1 MKKISIAFTFLLS
14 ANLLS
19 EIEILDRVA
28 ILVDD
33 GLIMESQIKKD
44 LAEIIGR
51 YDEQNIKKPS
61 IEVLQEQVVERL
73 IIDELQLQM
82 ANRAGIRISD
92 SELNETI
99 TRIAANNGMDLEE
112 FISIMA
118 NDGASYEDLREGV
131 REEMIIQRIQRGRVG
146 NEINITEKEFAAYLA
161 TDESLIN
168 LEPELLVRQILV
180 STLGEAE
187 SALIKL
193 NEGKDFAEL
202 ASEISTSGNA
212 SSGGLMPW
220 RKAADMPKLFS
231 DAINF
236 KEVGY
241 TTPPLESGSGYHVLK
256 LDQKRGDLV
265 QYEDQWSSRHIL
277 LMPSAIRSESDTENE
292 LNEIRLRV
300 VNGEDFKDLAD
311 EFSED
316 PGSAKLGGEL
326 GWLGKGVLAPEF
338 EQTMLESETGELSD
352 VFQTQF
358 GFHFLEVLGTRNHD
372 MTRELIEDRAYQML
386 YSRKYDEELE
396 NTLRSMRAEAF
407 VEFKDLD

>member
-1 MKKISIAFTFLLS
+1 
-14 ANLLS
+14 
-19 EIEILDRVA
+19 
-28 ILVDD
+28 
-33 GLIMESQIKKD
+33 MESQIKKD

-82 ANRAGIRISD
+82 ADRAGVRISD

-131 REEMIIQRIQRGRVG
+131 REEMIIQRIQRGRVSS
-146 NEINITEKEFAAYLA
+146 EINITEKEFAAYLA

>member
-82 ANRAGIRISD
+82 ADRAGVRISD

-131 REEMIIQRIQRGRVG
+131 REEMIIQRIQRGRVSS
-146 NEINITEKEFAAYLA
+146 EINITEKEFAAYLA

>member
-44 LAEIIGR
+44 LAEIIER

-82 ANRAGIRISD
+82 ADRAGVRISD

-146 NEINITEKEFAAYLA
+146 SEINITEKEFAAYLA

-220 RKAADMPKLFS
+220 RKAAEMPKLFS

-236 KEVGY
+236 KKVGY

-372 MTRELIEDRAYQML
+372 MTRDLIEDRAYQML

>member
-131 REEMIIQRIQRGRVG
+131 REEMIIQRIQRGRVSS
-146 NEINITEKEFAAYLA
+146 EINITEKEFAAYLA

>member
-82 ANRAGIRISD
+82 ADRAGVRISD

-146 NEINITEKEFAAYLA
+146 SEINITEKEFAAYLA

-220 RKAADMPKLFS
+220 RKAAEMPKLFS

-236 KEVGY
+236 KKVGY

-372 MTRELIEDRAYQML
+372 MTRDLIEDRAYQML

>member
-82 ANRAGIRISD
+82 ADRAGVRISD

-131 REEMIIQRIQRGRVG
+131 REEMIIQRIQRGRVSS
-146 NEINITEKEFAAYLA
+146 EINITEKEFAAYLA

-236 KEVGY
+236 KKVGY

>member
-28 ILVDD
+28 ILEDD

-131 REEMIIQRIQRGRVG
+131 REEMIIQRIQRGRVSS
-146 NEINITEKEFAAYLA
+146 EINITEKEFAAYLA

-193 NEGKDFAEL
+193 
-202 ASEISTSGNA
+202 
-212 SSGGLMPW
+212 
-220 RKAADMPKLFS
+220 R
-231 DAINF
+231 F
-236 KEVGY
+236 K
-241 TTPPLESGSGYHVLK
+241 
-256 LDQKRGDLV
+256 
-265 QYEDQWSSRHIL
+265 I
-277 LMPSAIRSESDTENE
+277 
-292 LNEIRLRV
+292 
-300 VNGEDFKDLAD
+300 
-311 EFSED
+311 
-316 PGSAKLGGEL
+316 
-326 GWLGKGVLAPEF
+326 PE
-338 EQTMLESETGELSD
+338 
-352 VFQTQF
+352 
-358 GFHFLEVLGTRNHD
+358 R
-372 MTRELIEDRAYQML
+372 
-386 YSRKYDEELE
+386 
-396 NTLRSMRAEAF
+396 
-407 VEFKDLD
+407 

>member
-131 REEMIIQRIQRGRVG
+131 REEMIIQRIQRGRVSS
-146 NEINITEKEFAAYLA
+146 EINITEKEFAAYLA

-277 LMPSAIRSESDTENE
+277 LMPSAIRSESDTESE